1 MKLALAALPLIALG
15 GASFAADP
23 ARYMTAEL
31 IAASQTPAPGES
43 ILIGI
48 RMTPRPGW
56 HGYWSNPGDS
66 GIAPT
71 VRWSA
76 PKGVTFGPLLHPAPT
91 LLMADGISSFVHEGR
106 HVLLSRL
113 TVARSVAPGTAIP
126 ITAALSWAACTATQC
141 VPLHATLSLQLTAGD
156 GAKGPDAREL
166 NAAASKLPRR
176 APGGSFIKEGR
187 SLRLLVPAAL
197 KLDPATAHFFA
208 DEAGVFH
215 TAAASAER
223 IGDTLRI
230 IAPAPENV
238 PQSMSGVLSDG
249 HNAYRLSFDRQS
261 EAAVPVSETQP
272 VRTAAPPRA
281 EPAEH
286 PTASEAL
293 VGKAPASDG
302 DSRRSLLWFALAAA
316 SILGLCLVLAVRRP
330 RPR

>member
-1 MKLALAALPLIALG
+1 MKFALAALPLIALG

-31 IAASQTPAPGES
+31 IAASPTPAPGSS

-91 LLMADGISSFVHEGR
+91 LLTADRMSSFVHEGR

-113 TVARSVAPGTAIP
+113 TIARSIAPGTAIP

-156 GAKGPDAREL
+156 GANGPDWQEL
-166 NAAASKLPRR
+166 DAAAAKLPRQ
-176 APGGSFIKEGR
+176 APGGSFVVEGR
-187 SLRLLVPAAL
+187 SLRLLVPASL
-197 KLDPATAHFFA
+197 KLDPSTTHFFA

-215 TAAASAER
+215 TAVARAEGIGGAVR
-223 IGDTLRI
+223 IT
-230 IAPAPENV
+230 APAPEKMRR
-238 PQSMSGVLSDG
+238 SISGVLSDG
-249 HNAYRLSFDRQS
+249 RNAYRLSFDHQT
-261 EAAVPVSETQP
+261 EEAVPAAEAQS
-272 VRTAAPPRA
+272 RTATPPRA
-281 EPAEH
+281 EPAAH
-286 PTASEAL
+286 PIAPKAD
-293 VGKAPASDG
+293 KAPAPERE
-302 DSRRSLLWFALAAA
+302 SRNSLLWLVLGAA
-316 SILGLCLVLAVRRP
+316 ILGLALIFALRRAN
-330 RPR
+330 R

>member
-15 GASFAADP
+15 SASFAADP

-31 IAASQTPAPGES
+31 IAASPTPAPGSS

-91 LLMADGISSFVHEGR
+91 LLTADGMSSFVHEGR

-113 TVARSVAPGTAIP
+113 AIARSIAAGTAIP

-156 GAKGPDAREL
+156 GARGPDWREL
-166 NAAASKLPRR
+166 NAAAAKLPRQ
-176 APGGSFIKEGR
+176 APGGSFVVEGR
-187 SLRLLVPAAL
+187 SLRLLVPGSL
-197 KLDPATAHFFA
+197 KLDPSTVHLFA
-208 DEAGVFH
+208 DEPGVFH
-215 TAAASAER
+215 TAVARAAG
-223 IGDTLRI
+223 IGGVISIT
-230 IAPAPENV
+230 APAPESV
-238 PQSMSGVLSDG
+238 PPSISGVLSDG
-249 HNAYRLSFDRQS
+249 RNSYRLSFDRQS
-261 EAAVPVSETQP
+261 EAAVPASETP
-272 VRTAAPPRA
+272 PSSSKAPPRA
-281 EPAEH
+281 EPVERPA
-286 PTASEAL
+286 TRDALVSEATD
-293 VGKAPASDG
+293 PERE
-302 DSRRSLLWFALAAA
+302 SRTSLLWLLLGAA
-316 SILGLCLVLAVRRP
+316 ILGLALILARRRP
-330 RPR
+330 NR

>member
-56 HGYWSNPGDS
+56 HGYWSNRGDS

-91 LLMADGISSFVHEGR
+91 LLTADGMSSFVHEGR

-215 TAAASAER
+215 SGSASVQR
-223 IGDTLRI
+223 IGGAVRI
-230 IAPAPENV
+230 VAVAPESV
-238 PQSMSGVLSDG
+238 PPSISGVLSDG
-249 HNAYRLSFDRQS
+249 RNSYRLSFDREKEATVRAS
-261 EAAVPVSETQP
+261 ESQ
-272 VRTAAPPRA
+272 PPRNTA
-281 EPAEH
+281 PLRSEPVEH
-286 PTASEAL
+286 PTRPDAL
-293 VGKAPASDG
+293 VSKATAPERE
-302 DSRRSLLWFALAAA
+302 SRISSPWLLLGAA
-316 SILGLCLVLAVRRP
+316 ILGLGLALALRRS
-330 RPR
+330 RSR